1 MKKILLIFSC
11 LLALFVAN
19 ANTKTYPKISVDG
32 KEYYLYTVQ
41 KSEGYYAISQR
52 FGVPQTMIIEA
63 NPNTAGGLQL
73 GQIIKIPII
82 ENPTIVE
89 EKENPK
95 PDFPVKT
102 YTVRPKDTLY
112 SLSKKYKV
120 SVDDI
125 LKVNPTATTLSIGD
139 KLYIPDSV
147 AIKKELK
154 KIEEQKI
161 KEQTE
166 KYNALAKE
174 ALATTVDTISQI
186 TDTLDTVLDSTLDST
201 LEFDIDDVFTKNYNG
216 DFKVAILLPF
226 MLDATK
232 RDASMDRFVDFYKG
246 CIIAAD
252 SLASLG
258 FNIDLYSFDIGKT
271 HSQITSVLNNPMLK
285 QMDLIIGPAYQS
297 QVAYVSKFAAENKI
311 KTIIPFS
318 SNITT
323 IDTNKYLYQVVSPQ
337 KELYPE
343 LTNEFC
349 EIFKDKLVII
359 SQTESFTTY
368 NKSDFTDL
376 LLPKLKRN
384 EIEYTFIDD
393 FKIAAKV
400 DSIAAQSEK
409 EVIFLTASS
418 NEVLINKLGEQL
430 ELITS
435 KNVSIFA
442 FPEWSGYQI
451 DEIYS
456 LPVYTFTSY
465 YTDYDSNRS
474 KRFFSLF
481 IDKFGI
487 PGVQQTPNYALF
499 GFDIF
504 NFFINNMNRYG
515 KRFDKHLEYIEEE
528 GIQMNFSFKKMGM
541 GGYSNLGFI
550 LQKID
555 SNGLNIIE

>member
-19 ANTKTYPKISVDG
+19 ANTKNYPKISVDG

-63 NPNTAGGLQL
+63 NPSTANGLQL
-73 GQIIKIPII
+73 GQILKIPVV
-82 ENPTIVE
+82 ENPTTIA

-95 PDFPVKT
+95 PDFPTKT

-125 LKVNPTATTLSIGD
+125 LKVNPTATTLSIGS

-154 KIEEQKI
+154 KVQEQKI

-166 KYNALAKE
+166 KYNALTKQAFT
-174 ALATTVDTISQI
+174 TTVDTLSKV
-186 TDTLDTVLDSTLDST
+186 TETLDST
-201 LEFDIDDVFTKNYNG
+201 FNSVLEFDLEDVFAKNYNG

-246 CIIAAD
+246 CVIAAD
-252 SLASLG
+252 SLSKLG

-271 HSQITSVLNNPMLK
+271 HSQITSVLSNPQLK

-297 QVAYVSKFAAENKI
+297 QVAYVAKFAEENKI
-311 KTIIPFS
+311 KAIVPFS
-318 SNITT
+318 SNITD
-323 IDTNKYLYQVVSPQ
+323 IDKNKYLYQVVSPQ

-343 LTNEFC
+343 LTDKFC

-359 SQTESFTTY
+359 SQTGSFTTY
-368 NKSDFTDL
+368 NKSGFTDL
-376 LLPKLKRN
+376 LLPKLQKN

-400 DSIAAQSEK
+400 DSLAALTEK
-409 EVIFLTASS
+409 EVIFLTPSS
-418 NEVLINKLGEQL
+418 NEVLVNKLGEQM

-435 KNVSIFA
+435 KKVSIFA

-465 YTDYDSNRS
+465 YTDYNSNRT
-474 KRFFSLF
+474 KRFFNLF

-504 NFFINNMNRYG
+504 NFFVNNLNRYG

-528 GIQMNFSFKKMGM
+528 GIQMNFSFQKMGL